1 MYWLT
6 FIIPYSAR
14 NVFFSLFCHATPW
27 WMIHKI
33 TIQHRI
39 ILFLFHAESLSNG
52 LGITRAQLAAPWVCG
67 ACFRLCFWGIFSPD
81 LFVHGGTHTL
91 ENAHTH
97 THAHK
102 LENENT
108 LTLKKRTRT
117 HAQKRAHVHARKRTH
132 THTLG
137 NAQTHEN
144 TQALSY
150 VPMNVCVCSQ
160 CVFLLRLVPHA
171 IRPLFPSVAL
181 EPWII
186 VFFSFFYKTS
196 SVFTLFTLR
205 PFCVSCFYS
214 PYRDLTCSSY
224 FYPSSCFRA
233 SSYACSVL

>member
-1 MYWLT
+1 
-6 FIIPYSAR
+6 
-14 NVFFSLFCHATPW
+14 
-27 WMIHKI
+27 MIHKI

-67 ACFRLCFWGIFSPD
+67 ACFRLCFWGIFS
-81 LFVHGGTHTL
+81 LRACLHTEVRTRSKTHTRTRTRTSSKTKTRSRSKNARAHTLKSVHTYML
-91 ENAHTH
+91 ENA
-97 THAHK
+97 
-102 LENENT
+102 
-108 LTLKKRTRT
+108 
-117 HAQKRAHVHARKRTH
+117 H

-150 VPMNVCVCSQ
+150 VPVNVCVCSL

-186 VFFSFFYKTS
+186 VFFSFFFIKLVVFLLCLPYVL
-196 SVFTLFTLR
+196 SVYPASTLLIEI
-205 PFCVSCFYS
+205 
-214 PYRDLTCSSY
+214 
-224 FYPSSCFRA
+224 
-233 SSYACSVL
+233 